1 MQPATVYYVRVSIRG
16 WKSRKL
22 KRFYE
27 KGRVQG
33 ISPEMAPRIETRL
46 DALDSAELVEDMDI
60 PGWAFH
66 PLKGNRKGTY
76 AVEVQANW
84 RITFEFENGNAY
96 VVDLE
101 DYH

>member
-1 MQPATVYYVRVSIRG
+1 MAIKG

-27 KGRVQG
+27 KGKSAG
-33 ISPEMAPRIETRL
+33 IPAQMESKLETRL
-46 DALDSAELVEDMDI
+46 DALHAAAEVGDMDL
-60 PGWAFH
+60 PGWGFH
-66 PLKGNRKGTY
+66 PLKGNRAGTY
-76 AVEVQANW
+76 AVKVTGNW
-84 RITFEFENGNAY
+84 RVTFEFEDGNAY